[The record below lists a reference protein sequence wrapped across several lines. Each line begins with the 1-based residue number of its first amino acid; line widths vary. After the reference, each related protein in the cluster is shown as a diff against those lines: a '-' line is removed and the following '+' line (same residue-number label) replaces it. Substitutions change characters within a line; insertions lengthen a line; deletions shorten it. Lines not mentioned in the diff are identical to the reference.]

1 MFLRCL
7 VLLLF
12 ALPAWS
18 QDQVFRCGNEYLND
32 ARQAQARGCQLLEG
46 GLVTTIPGT
55 QVARP
60 PRNATPP
67 ASPVAASANPPL
79 KTDPAQQRLRDQDA
93 RVILQAELQKAEA
106 RLAQQQKDFNGGE
119 PDKQGIE
126 GRNHQRYLDRVNDMR
141 EALVRHQSDV
151 ASLKRELARLPA
163 P

>member
-7 VLLLF
+7 ALLLF

-18 QDQVFRCGNEYLND
+18 QDQVYRCGNEYLND

-46 GLVTTIPGT
+46 ILVTTIPGT
-55 QVARP
+55 QVAKP
-60 PRNATPP
+60 QRNASPTVASVGPGP
-67 ASPVAASANPPL
+67 AV

-106 RLAQQQKDFNGGE
+106 RLAQQQKEFNGGE

-126 GRNHQRYLDRVNDMR
+126 GRNHQRYLDRVSDMR